1 MRIIYT
7 SNNPKESTIFSN
19 FLKSKGIE
27 NQLEID
33 TGKDW
38 GSPDYGNTICRIWVI
53 DEDNLEDSLK
63 WMEEFKKDPTN
74 PLFTVLENP
83 LKGIL
88 EPFEKAVKNSKL
100 EEDAPAEPLGF
111 VTLYITLTCI
121 LLFMLASITQP
132 HFTKYPQSMP
142 QAPFTTAPI
151 NKTLMYDY
159 PKAFEIVDEI
169 IKTNGI
175 EKNED
180 LINLS
185 NDNPNNVR
193 LFNKLEQTPY
203 WQGVYEKVVLY
214 LQNNKAKINFDA
226 PMFEK
231 IKEGQVW
238 RLFTPALLHGSIFHI
253 FFNLL
258 LFVILGRK
266 MEKKLGS
273 IQFLL
278 FILITA
284 IFSNTAQYL
293 MSGVNFLGI
302 SGVICAMIGFIF
314 MRQRFAPWEGYQFTS
329 ISLGSVLVFI
339 GMMLILQLFSF
350 GIEIFSKEA
359 ITPGIANTAHLAGL
373 FIGALIGLTNIF
385 KLKN

>member
-38 GSPDYGNTICRIWVI
+38 GSHDYGNTICRIWVI
-53 DEDNLEDSLK
+53 DEDYLENSLK
-63 WMEEFKKDPTN
+63 WTEEFKKDPSN
-74 PLFTVLENP
+74 PLFTLLENP

-88 EPFEKAVKNSKL
+88 EPIEQAVKKANL
-100 EEDAPAEPLGF
+100 EEGVPTETLGPI
-111 VTLYITLTCI
+111 TLYITMTCI
-121 LLFMLASITQP
+121 LLFILATITAP
-132 HFTKYPQSMP
+132 HFTAVPKNVPHTS
-142 QAPFTTAPI
+142 FVTAPI
-151 NKTLMYDY
+151 NKVLMYDY
-159 PKAFEIVDEI
+159 PKVFEQVDEI
-169 IKTNGI
+169 IKTNGL
-175 EKNED
+175 EKTED
-180 LINLS
+180 LSKLS
-185 NDNPNNVR
+185 IDT
-193 LFNKLEQTPY
+193 FNKVSETPY
-203 WQGVYEKVVLY
+203 WQGVYEKIVLY
-214 LQNNKAKINFDA
+214 FQNNKAKINFDA

-231 IKEGQVW
+231 LKEGQYW
-238 RLFTPALLHGSIFHI
+238 RLFTPALMHGSIFHI

-302 SGVICAMIGFIF
+302 SGVICALIGFIF
-314 MRQRFAPWEGYQFTS
+314 MRQRFAPWEGYQFAS

-339 GMMLILQLFSF
+339 GMMLILQLFAF
-350 GIEIFSKEA
+350 GYEVFSKEA
-359 ITPGIANTAHLAGL
+359 ITPGIANTAHIAGL
-373 FIGALIGLTNIF
+373 LIGALIGLTNIF

>member
-38 GSPDYGNTICRIWVI
+38 GSHDYGNTVCRIWVI
-53 DEDNLEDSLK
+53 NEDYLEDSLK
-63 WMEEFKKDPTN
+63 WTEEFKKDPSN

-88 EPFEKAVKNSKL
+88 EPIEQAVKNANS
-100 EEDAPAEPLGF
+100 EENLPTETLGPI
-111 VTLYITLTCI
+111 TLYITITCI
-121 LLFMLASITQP
+121 LLFMLATFTDP
-132 HFTKYPQSMP
+132 HFTAVPKN
-142 QAPFTTAPI
+142 APHTPFVTAPI

-159 PKAFEIVDEI
+159 PKAFEQVDEI
-169 IKTNGI
+169 IKTNGL
-175 EKNED
+175 EKTED
-180 LINLS
+180 LSKLS
-185 NDNPNNVR
+185 IDT
-193 LFNKLEQTPY
+193 FNKVSQTPY
-203 WQGVYEKVVLY
+203 WKGVYEKVVLY

-231 IKEGQVW
+231 LKVGQYW
-238 RLFTPALLHGSIFHI
+238 RLFTTALMHGSIFHI
-253 FFNLL
+253 FFNLF
-258 LFVILGRK
+258 LFVILGKK

-302 SGVICAMIGFIF
+302 SGVITAMIGFILI
-314 MRQRFAPWEGYQFTS
+314 RQRFAPWEGYQFTS

-339 GMMLILQLFSF
+339 GMMVILQLFSF
-350 GIEIFSKEA
+350 SYEVLSKEA
-359 ITPGIANTAHLAGL
+359 ITPGIANTAHIAGL
-373 FIGALIGLTNIF
+373 FIGALIGLANIF

>member
-7 SNNPKESTIFSN
+7 SNNAKESTIFSN

-33 TGKDW
+33 TGRDW
-38 GSPDYGNTICRIWVI
+38 GSPDYGNTVCRIWVI
-53 DEDNLEDSLK
+53 DEDYLEDSLK
-63 WMEEFKKDPTN
+63 WTEEFKKDPSN
-74 PLFTVLENP
+74 PLFTILENP

-88 EPFEKAVKNSKL
+88 EPIEQAMKKANS
-100 EEDAPAEPLGF
+100 EEDVPTETLGPI
-111 VTLYITLTCI
+111 TLYITMTCI
-121 LLFMLASITQP
+121 LLFLLASMTTPQFTAVPKNAP
-132 HFTKYPQSMP
+132 HT
-142 QAPFTTAPI
+142 PFGTAPI

-159 PKAFEIVDEI
+159 PKAFEQVDEI
-169 IKTNGI
+169 IKTNGL
-175 EKNED
+175 EKTED
-180 LINLS
+180 LSKLPINT
-185 NDNPNNVR
+185 
-193 LFNKLEQTPY
+193 FNKVNQTPY
-203 WQGVYEKVVLY
+203 WKGVYEKVILY

-231 IKEGQVW
+231 LKEGQYW
-238 RLFTPALLHGSIFHI
+238 RLFTPALLHGTIFHI
-253 FFNLL
+253 FFNLF
-258 LFVILGRK
+258 LFVILGKK

-273 IQFLL
+273 FQFLL
-278 FILITA
+278 FIIITA

-339 GMMLILQLFSF
+339 GMMLILQLFAF
-350 GIEIFSKEA
+350 AYEVLSKEV
-359 ITPGIANTAHLAGL
+359 ITAGIANTAHIAGL